1 MKDAG
6 MWDNVETRNR
16 MIKRYAMEA
25 RNRQGRN

>member
-6 MWDNVETRNR
+6 MWDNIEVRNR